1 MNSLN
6 DTEKLIWY
14 MSQENN
20 DVINIVAKYVYKIV
34 FMRGKCLSKQ
44 KEKSEV
50 VINS

>member
-1 MNSLN
+1 
-6 DTEKLIWY
+6 

-34 FMRGKCLSKQ
+34 VMRVKCLSKQ
-44 KEKSEV
+44 KEKPKV